1 MAKLGTIT
9 LTGQSKTE
17 YAFNVWPRS
26 DRFSAMGGVYF
37 MTLRQVDSNGT
48 GRHTFIY
55 AGETGDL
62 SDRPLNHERQPCFDK
77 HNANCVLVLAESNR
91 TKRLEIETD
100 LRRAY
105 DPPCNR
111 Q

>member
-1 MAKLGTIT
+1 MAKLGTIA
-9 LTGQSKTE
+9 LTGKSGTE
-17 YAFNVWPRS
+17 YPFNVWPRT
-26 DRFSAMGGVYF
+26 DRFAAVGAVYF
-37 MTLRQVDSNGT
+37 MTHRKEKTNGGGT
-48 GRHTFIY
+48 HTFVY
-55 AGETGDL
+55 VGETVDL
-62 SDRPLNHERQPCFDK
+62 SDRPLNHERQPCFDT
-77 HNANCVLVLAESNR
+77 HNANCVMTYAEENK